1 MKKRHRGRSHPNKMH
16 SSRIIGNFRELEKLW
31 EAIKMI
37 RTNDDLDYPPSF
49 EETDKLN
56 MSIQKAKELIIL
68 LAEDLELWLDQ
79 LNRKIF
85 KKLWT
90 TQKHK
95 NWENRILKE
104 IAHKSYID
112 SNIDRWERNFSK
124 VYDLISDYWLQIL
137 LLIDCLE
144 LPQEY
149 RNSKINWARFIGFL
163 VGVLTS
169 IVAHFLIKLLS
180 LI

>member
-1 MKKRHRGRSHPNKMH
+1 MKKRHTGRSHPNKIH
-16 SSRIIGNFRELEKLW
+16 SSRIIANFRELEKLW
-31 EAIKMI
+31 EAIKI
-37 RTNDDLDYPPSF
+37 LRTNDDLDYPPLI

-56 MSIQKAKELIIL
+56 TSIQRAKELTIL

-90 TQKHK
+90 TQKLK
-95 NWENRILKE
+95 SWKNRILKE
-104 IAHKSYID
+104 IANKSYID
-112 SNIDRWERNFSK
+112 SNNDDWERNFSK
-124 VYDLISDYWLQIL
+124 VYGLIFDYWLQIL

-144 LPQEY
+144 LPQGY
-149 RNSKINWARFIGFL
+149 QNSKINWARFIGFL
-163 VGVLTS
+163 IGVLTS